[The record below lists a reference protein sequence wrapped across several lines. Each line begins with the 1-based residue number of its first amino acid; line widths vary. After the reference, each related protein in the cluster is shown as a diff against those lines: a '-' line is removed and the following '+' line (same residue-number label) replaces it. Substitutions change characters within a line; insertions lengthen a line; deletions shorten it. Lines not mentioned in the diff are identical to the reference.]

1 MSRKSWGSCYIY
13 FIHNWKQR
21 DKTWCLALFLKF
33 FSQGLSPKGWYQM
46 WLVFPPQLTQS
57 ENSLA
62 RYLVYVTLDP
72 IKLAWR
78 LSIARLLQTTQNEK
92 LKIELTHDQVILLQA
107 VSPQKTENG
116 IWNSMFV
123 SLVFLM
129 LRCGLRPLRQ
139 LKGLPVVTGQ
149 WKCGII
155 RQWHIV

>member
-62 RYLVYVTLDP
+62 RYLFYVTLDP

-78 LSIARLLQTTQNEK
+78 LSIARLLGQSRATQWTPAHITPNNTK
-92 LKIELTHDQVILLQA
+92 RKTKNRTNTWSSNPA
-107 VSPQKTENG
+107 AGCFPQKTENG
-116 IWNSMFV
+116 IWNGYVRFIGVLNAKMWIKTF
-123 SLVFLM
+123 
-129 LRCGLRPLRQ
+129 
-139 LKGLPVVTGQ
+139 KTA
-149 WKCGII
+149 
-155 RQWHIV
+155 